1 MTIIEQTQI
10 AFDYTALD
18 AETRIVVQQ
27 RTSEI
32 KDRLR
37 RTAQDIVQ
45 IGHDLIEVKERLPHG
60 QFGPWLS
67 AEFDLTEGHARKLMQ
82 VARAFGQNDHYD
94 RFAPTALYLLA
105 SPATPDEARAEA
117 LERAEAGE
125 RIEAKDAQAIIK
137 THKPAAPAGGKKP
150 ARPAPDVEAEEEED
164 PNTDDED
171 DDTPLTP
178 LEEAVAATYTPPAPL
193 TPIEIAPPTEEI
205 AVASVVPMAPPPLL
219 VPLTP
224 ADPAPLRRTEALV
237 ALLLQAL
244 RMAEVERD
252 RLRRALPTVRY
263 TLPDRAVEEAARTF
277 LSSPAVRGSATF
289 LAMSATEVA

>member
-125 RIEAKDAQAIIK
+125 RIEAKDAQAIIA
-137 THKPAAPAGGKKP
+137 THKPAAPARSGKP
-150 ARPAPDVEAEEEED
+150 TRPAPEADED
-164 PNTDDED
+164 DEPNTDEED

-193 TPIEIAPPTEEI
+193 TPIEAVPPVEEI
-205 AVASVVPMAPPPLL
+205 AVAPAAPTIPPPLL

-224 ADPAPLRRTEALV
+224 ADPAQLRRTEALV
-237 ALLLQAL
+237 ALLTIAL

-252 RLRRALPTVRY
+252 LLRRELPTVRY

-277 LSSPAVRGSATF
+277 LGSPAVRGSATF
-289 LAMSATEVA
+289 LAMSATEVK